1 MKNRL
6 LSNLKDKTWVGSLV
20 FFCILR
26 FSLPIGSDS
35 ESEVSLEKVRDFFR
49 HDSDWREYKNYYLF
63 SYLCRTQSNP
73 K

>member
-1 MKNRL
+1 L
-6 LSNLKDKTWVGSLV
+6 GLWY
-20 FFCILR
+20 FFGILR
-26 FSLPIGSDS
+26 IFLPIGSDS
-35 ESEVSLEKVRDFFR
+35 ESEVALEKVRDFFR